1 MLAVRAQGRSVVTL
15 EGLGSAE
22 RPHPLQSAFAEA
34 GAAQCGFCAPGLV
47 LGARAMLDAVAHPSE
62 SDVRD
67 ALAGLCRCTGYARA
81 VAGVQ
86 QLLALERP

>member
-1 MLAVRAQGRSVVTL
+1 
-15 EGLGSAE
+15 
-22 RPHPLQSAFAEA
+22 
-34 GAAQCGFCAPGLV
+34 V